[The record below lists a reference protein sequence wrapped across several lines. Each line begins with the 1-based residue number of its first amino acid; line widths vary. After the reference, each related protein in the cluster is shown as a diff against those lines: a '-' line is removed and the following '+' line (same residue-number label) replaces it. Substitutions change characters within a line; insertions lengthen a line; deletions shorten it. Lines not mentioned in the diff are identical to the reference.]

1 MSFTEFSYQ
10 LMQAHDFSVLHKEK
24 GCSVQVG
31 GSDQMGN
38 IMAGID
44 LIRRQKAAQL
54 SNRAEVCMRED
65 PAYGLTLPLLT
76 TSTGAKFGKSAG
88 NAVWISSTM
97 LSDFDFYQYFL
108 RSTDED
114 VERYLLALTLL
125 PKEEVQQ
132 ILSTHAE
139 NKAKRIAQIRLAEEM
154 TELVR
159 GEDALQRARLATQTL
174 FESDIHSLTLKQVEF
189 AFMND
194 PRLVHVPRGNTDILR
209 LAADTKL
216 VASRSTYAC
225 LTLGEAR
232 RLVQQGGGL
241 YLNNTPVKEVNAQL
255 HDSQLLDGRFIVMRA
270 GRTNHKIVV
279 FT

>member
-1 MSFTEFSYQ
+1 
-10 LMQAHDFSVLHKEK
+10 MQAHDFSVLHKER

-44 LIRRQKAAQL
+44 LIRRQKAAQH
-54 SNRAEVCMRED
+54 SNKADISMRED

-88 NAVWISSTM
+88 NAVWISRTM
-97 LSDFDFYQYFL
+97 LSDFDFYQYFM
-108 RSTDED
+108 RSADTD

-125 PKEEVQQ
+125 PKEEIHE
-132 ILSTHAE
+132 ILSKYTE
-139 NKAKRIAQIRLAEEM
+139 NKAKRFAQTRLAEEM
-154 TELVR
+154 TEMVR

-174 FESDIHSLTLKQVEF
+174 FGTDVHSLTLDQVEF

-209 LAADTKL
+209 LAADVKL
-216 VASRSTYAC
+216 VSSRSMYDYAYK
-225 LTLGEAR
+225 R
-232 RLVQQGGGL
+232 RSATPGSAEWWALSQQ
-241 YLNNTPVKEVNAQL
+241 YSCERSK
-255 HDSQLLDGRFIVMRA
+255 RA
-270 GRTNHKIVV
+270 TR
-279 FT
+279 

>member
-1 MSFTEFSYQ
+1 
-10 LMQAHDFSVLHKEK
+10 
-24 GCSVQVG
+24 
-31 GSDQMGN
+31 
-38 IMAGID
+38 
-44 LIRRQKAAQL
+44 
-54 SNRAEVCMRED
+54 
-65 PAYGLTLPLLT
+65 
-76 TSTGAKFGKSAG
+76 
-88 NAVWISSTM
+88 M

-174 FESDIHSLTLKQVEF
+174 FESDVHSLTLKQVEF